1 MASKLAKKWTLENVF
16 PHFMVFSTKSY
27 LVIHDF
33 AIHGFFFPPNTRE
46 LRGPPVYSPLQLELT
61 FWGFPYKMPL
71 GARVENYLKVMLN
84 PPIFPQ
90 LLVCTNVGG
99 FSRSFGC
106 KISNGSGVMSCQ
118 I

>member
-46 LRGPPVYSPLQLELT
+46 LRGPPVIVLMLMFGHFDDEISIDLFALYFNQT
-61 FWGFPYKMPL
+61 
-71 GARVENYLKVMLN
+71 KVC
-84 PPIFPQ
+84 I
-90 LLVCTNVGG
+90 
-99 FSRSFGC
+99 
-106 KISNGSGVMSCQ
+106 
-118 I
+118 